1 MSNTSLL
8 DRLNDKVQPFAEKIG
23 GERHLMAISDGMFL
37 SLPFMVIGAFFL
49 IVANP
54 PINMDQYDP
63 ATANVFM
70 QALAAWKT
78 WATENYNAITTP
90 YNLTFGLTGL
100 ISAFGI
106 AHSLADEYR
115 LPAANSGIISV
126 VTFLMVATPVAD
138 GTIQTQYLGADGLFV
153 AIIIGLLSV
162 EVTHFMDKRNM
173 KLTLPP
179 SIPPAVATFMS
190 SLLPLLANIVIF
202 YGINLAFIAGL
213 GLSFPAAVMQALTP
227 GLDIANSLPGFLLVV
242 TLGQV
247 LWLFGVNGSSII
259 FPIVFTLGVAETGL
273 NADQFAAGE
282 ALTHVMNLQM
292 YRISVMGGAGNT
304 LGLIILMIL
313 SKVPENRT
321 LGKLAL
327 IPGICGI
334 NEPVIFGLPVVF
346 NPIIAIPFIL
356 TPIITLTLTYV
367 AQSVGLI
374 GLGYIVDPSFTPF
387 FAQAFLSSMDWRNVV
402 FTLVLIPLSL
412 AIYYPFFKV
421 YEKSQLKR
429 DEEALEKAA
438 R

>member
-8 DRLNDKVQPFAEKIG
+8 DRLNDKIQPVAEKIG
-23 GERHLMAISDGMFL
+23 GERHLQAISDGMFL

-49 IVANP
+49 IAANP
-54 PINMDQYDP
+54 PINLDQYDP

-70 QALAAWKT
+70 QALAAWKN
-78 WATENYNAITTP
+78 WAVANYDAITTP
-90 YNLTFGLTGL
+90 YNLTFGLVGL

-106 AHSLADEYR
+106 AYSLAGEYR
-115 LPAANSGIISV
+115 LAQANSGIISL
-126 VTFLMVATPVAD
+126 VTFLMVATPVAE

-162 EVTHFMDKRNM
+162 EVTHFMDKHNM
-173 KLTLPP
+173 RLNLPP

-190 SLLPLLANIVIF
+190 SLMPLLANIVLF
-202 YGINLAFIAGL
+202 YGINLGFIAGL
-213 GLSFPAAVMQALTP
+213 GMSFPAAVMQALTP
-227 GLDIANSLPGFLLVV
+227 GLDVANSLPGFLLVV
-242 TLGQV
+242 TLGQI

-259 FPIVFTLGVAETGL
+259 FPIVFTLGVAQTGL

-292 YRISVMGGAGNT
+292 YRISVMGRACCP
-304 LGLIILMIL
+304 LGLITLMIL
-313 SKVPENRT
+313 SRVPENRT

-334 NEPVIFGLPVVF
+334 NEPVIFGLPIVF
-346 NPIIAIPFIL
+346 NPIIAIPFVL
-356 TPIITLTLTYV
+356 TPIVTLTLTYL
-367 AQSVGLI
+367 AQSLGLI
-374 GLGYIVDPSFTPF
+374 GMGYIVDPSFTPF

-402 FTLVLIPLSL
+402 FTLLLIPLTV

-421 YEKSQLKR
+421 YERSQIKR
-429 DEEALEKAA
+429 DQEAAA
-438 R
+438 AKTA